1 MNAQSVRRALPV
13 SILVNNIANIAK
25 ISNISNIAIIS
36 DISNIAKFS
45 FFVVK

>member
-1 MNAQSVRRALPV
+1 MNAQSGRRALPV
-13 SILVNNIANIAK
+13 RILVNNIANIA
-25 ISNISNIAIIS
+25 NISNIAKIS